1 MFDSFDFSKPIIDF
15 SNFELSQLGDAF
27 LFGGGVLLIGM
38 ATVFAVLCVLWGCLV
53 IFRLLCHDLPAKRSK
68 KKKITPVVTTIQ
80 KAEETKVSDDGE
92 LIAVISAAI
101 AMAES
106 DNSGMKFRVV
116 SFRKV

>member
-38 ATVFAVLCVLWGCLV
+38 ATVLAVLCVLWGCLA

-68 KKKITPVVTTIQ
+68 KKKVAPVVTIAQ
-80 KAEETKVSDDGE
+80 KTDEVKAQDDGE
-92 LIAVISAAI
+92 LVAVIAAAI

-106 DNSGMKFRVV
+106 DSSGMKFRVV